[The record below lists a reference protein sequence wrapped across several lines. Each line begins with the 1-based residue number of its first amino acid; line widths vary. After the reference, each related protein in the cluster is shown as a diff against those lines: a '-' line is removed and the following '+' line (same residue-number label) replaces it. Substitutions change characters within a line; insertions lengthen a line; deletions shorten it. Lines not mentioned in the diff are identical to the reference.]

1 MFRFTIFYFLTV
13 SPVSNTVYYSH
24 AHFSELRCISAFL
37 TSSPCESTHEKLVV
51 TPLQNWRNLVQA
63 YSVLW
68 RLSPSAWKC
77 LAKGKVKVKAAHS
90 CLTLCDPMEYSP
102 WNSPGQNTAVG
113 SCSLLQ
119 WIFPTQASNPG
130 LPHCRQIL
138 YHQGSP
144 AKGIWLLIRK
154 ETKNRLQTFHLA
166 LICVIFSLVPVR
178 TCRASICFHLENYH
192 PSVSQWLMGGW
203 NPMGVMLKP

>member
-1 MFRFTIFYFLTV
+1 MRWDT
-13 SPVSNTVYYSH
+13 
-24 AHFSELRCISAFL
+24 C
-37 TSSPCESTHEKLVV
+37 THEKLVV

-138 YHQGSP
+138 YKLSHKGSP
-144 AKGIWLLIRK
+144 RILEWVVYPFSSESSRSRNRTRVSCTAGVFFTNWAIR
-154 ETKNRLQTFHLA
+154 EAHKN
-166 LICVIFSLVPVR
+166 V
-178 TCRASICFHLENYH
+178 
-192 PSVSQWLMGGW
+192 W
-203 NPMGVMLKP
+203 